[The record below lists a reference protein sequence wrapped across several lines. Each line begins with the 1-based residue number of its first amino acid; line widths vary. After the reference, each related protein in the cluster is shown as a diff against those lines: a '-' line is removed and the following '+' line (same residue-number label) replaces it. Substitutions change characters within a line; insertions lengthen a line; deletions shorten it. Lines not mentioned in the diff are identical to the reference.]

1 MAAIATSLKVSVSD
15 IKKASTRF
23 GSLATETKKLTDN
36 MLRLVQ
42 DTRNVWQG
50 DAQRAYSKQFDGLR
64 DDMQKMFKMIDEYRT
79 DLSEVA
85 KNYEAAENANKSAAQ
100 TLKSDVITG

>member
-1 MAAIATSLKVSVSD
+1 MAAIATTL
-15 IKKASTRF
+15 KASVADIRRASSKF
-23 GSLATETKKLTDN
+23 GTLATDTRKLTDN
-36 MLRLVQ
+36 MLKIVQ
-42 DTRNVWQG
+42 DTRCVWQG
-50 DAQRAYSKQFDGLR
+50 DAQNAYAKQFDGLR

-85 KNYEAAENANKSAAQ
+85 KNYEAAENANISAAR